1 MVSLPSW
8 CILKSQANDE
18 LVRKRYLFGEGLGKY
33 LDKITNR
40 KSKYSKKGIA
50 LMLHL
55 TYKTVVVECST
66 GIEDLAKAIE
76 EKAEEM
82 LRQGYELVTM
92 SMVGTSQAIL
102 VFQI

>member
-40 KSKYSKKGIA
+40 KSKHSKKGIA
-50 LMLHL
+50 WMLHL

-66 GIEDLAKAIE
+66 GTEDLADGGFPTCRVLGVI
-76 EKAEEM
+76 
-82 LRQGYELVTM
+82 T
-92 SMVGTSQAIL
+92 VGL
-102 VFQI
+102 KNWNG

>member
-1 MVSLPSW
+1 
-8 CILKSQANDE
+8 
-18 LVRKRYLFGEGLGKY
+18 
-33 LDKITNR
+33 
-40 KSKYSKKGIA
+40 
-50 LMLHL
+50 MLHL

-66 GIEDLAKAIE
+66 GTEDLAKAIE

-82 LRQGYELVTM
+82 LRQGYRLTTM